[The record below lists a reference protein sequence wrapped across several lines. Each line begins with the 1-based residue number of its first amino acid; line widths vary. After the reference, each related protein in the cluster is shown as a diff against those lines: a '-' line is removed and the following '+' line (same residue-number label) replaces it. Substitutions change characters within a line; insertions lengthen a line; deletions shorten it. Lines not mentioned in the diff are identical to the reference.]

1 MARRI
6 IAFFSLVIFT
16 LVFCVACTSTPN
28 ADEIAGLIEIDYPMG
43 QELILG
49 QAFRVGIHNYSNQC
63 VFFPADYNIK
73 LFMQNGNKETELGN
87 LVTYYGKDRELT
99 SGGTFFADNVIY
111 FMPDL
116 KLMDYSSSTIFF
128 ATIQGCL
135 CDDKDTI
142 IIKTFD
148 FSVK

>member
-1 MARRI
+1 MARKI
-6 IAFFSLVIFT
+6 IAFLSLFIFT
-16 LVFCVACTSTPN
+16 FVFCVACTSTPD

-49 QAFRVGIHNYSNQC
+49 QAFSVGIHNNSHQC
-63 VFFPADYNIK
+63 VLFPADYNIK

-87 LVTYYGKDRELT
+87 LVTYNGKVRELT
-99 SGGTFFADNVIY
+99 PGGTFFADNVIY

-116 KLMDYSSSTIFF
+116 KLTDYSSSTIFF
-128 ATIQGCL
+128 ASIQGYL

-142 IIKTFD
+142 INKTFD
-148 FSVK
+148 FSVN

>member
-6 IAFFSLVIFT
+6 IAFFILLLFT
-16 LVFCVACTSTPN
+16 LVFCVACTSTPD
-28 ADEIAGLIEIDYPMG
+28 ADEIAELIEIDYPMG

-63 VFFPADYNIK
+63 VLFPADYNIK
-73 LFMQNGNKETELGN
+73 LFMQNGNEETELGN
-87 LVTYYGKDRELT
+87 LVTYYGNERELT

-116 KLMDYSSSTIFF
+116 KQRGYSSSTIFF
-128 ATIQGCL
+128 ASIQGYL

-142 IIKTFD
+142 INKTFG
-148 FSVK
+148 FSVN